1 MLLLIMKNFKNI
13 KYIIENKLL
22 DLGLRQLRRR
32 VKELFIK
39 NDIAVKR
46 IINKKNLDE
55 YLIDL
60 NFLEKFQRKR
70 APKKT
75 VSKPISEKNNSE
87 VKREIQ
93 NPYNTNISIN
103 IKSDDVAKFG
113 NYDYDYNDFI
123 ARTIFK
129 KLGMDLYYVI
139 EKEEKNVNH
148 FHLHLGLKRGNLS
161 IGKIRK
167 KIEELLYN
175 HFYISDEIFTDS
187 SGCQRTI
194 IYVEEMISDYANRNY
209 IGKGVDRLGGI
220 IPTFL
225 PVKKRLNVT

>member
-1 MLLLIMKNFKNI
+1 MKNFKNI

-113 NYDYDYNDFI
+113 NYNYQYNEFI
-123 ARTIFK
+123 ATTINE
-129 KLGMDLYYVI
+129 KLNMDLYFVV
-139 EKEEKNVNH
+139 EQEEKSINH
-148 FHLHLGLKRGNLS
+148 FHLHIGLDRGNLT
-161 IGKIRK
+161 IRDIRN
-167 KIEELLYN
+167 KIEDILFN
-175 HFYISDEIFTDS
+175 NFYISNEIFTDS